1 MSLLIVQS
9 NATLYRQP
17 IIGETQ
23 ERDSNNSETSQTQL
37 SKKTPEEFNAIIRSQ
52 IHANKTDEDVSEL
65 EGDPE
70 EIALQRK
77 KTQAREDIQRL
88 REEFKVIKEVWAND
102 PKEMA
107 RQLGRIAKQLKAAV
121 KMFSDASKA
130 LGEIGQSAPSMT
142 TMTAGSNISSAS
154 ETDEQ
159 AEDQPP
165 TKDDIDNTVED
176 AERSAQNGVDLS
188 EQNMDGTD
196 SSVSALA
203 SQRNAAQAAYSEQV
217 EKVDIKWVKAK
228 DSPQYAAYMDNMNF
242 INEVR
247 GFSKLL
253 ELEFEHTKKKAVFTI
268 PDKAE
273 KSEEFEEADKEFEE
287 LLEDVI
293 DFERDVKAA
302 MPIPGTLVSVA
313 A

>member
-1 MSLLIVQS
+1 MSLLISQS
-9 NATLYRQP
+9 NAAFYRP
-17 IIGETQ
+17 PVLGEAQ
-23 ERDSNNSETSQTQL
+23 MRDADNSKALKAQL
-37 SKKTPEEFNAIIRSQ
+37 PKKTPEEFNAIIRSQ
-52 IHANKTDEDVSEL
+52 IHANKTDEDVSGL

-142 TMTAGSNISSAS
+142 TMTTGSNISSAS
-154 ETDEQ
+154 ETEGQ
-159 AEDQPP
+159 AEDRTQFE
-165 TKDDIDNTVED
+165 DDIDNKVEE
-176 AERSAQNGVDLS
+176 AERGADVTLASTEQDQNAADGSVD
-188 EQNMDGTD
+188 G
-196 SSVSALA
+196 LA
-203 SQRNAAQAAYSEQV
+203 SQRNAAQTAYSEQA
-217 EKVDIKWVKAK
+217 EKTETKWVKAK

-253 ELEFEHTKKKAVFTI
+253 ELEFEHSKKKAVFTI
-268 PDKAE
+268 AGKAE

-287 LLEDVI
+287 LREDVI